1 MAYAFGFP
9 RDVTDAIYSMR
20 DWRWEMVRDG
30 GKTPS
35 ARCFTTKSRFL
46 DPSDYPDEK
55 PLVWV
60 YNLPQVDIESDEEE
74 ADYGEVR
81 NSDRTIAWYN
91 DVCIR
96 IHDDKASYY
105 RMILLRQQGKTP
117 VSFQRLQYQND
128 RRILEIWFGEPR

>member
-46 DPSDYPDEK
+46 DPSDYPHEK